1 MYRSLSFF
9 RCRVLDLSTFF
20 ASAPLSL
27 MFTDAGAATFLTG
40 ALMLADAAAATFD
53 CEPESV
59 HLWETHFPCC
69 LPRVLIHFR
78 KFLLTG

>member
-1 MYRSLSFF
+1 
-9 RCRVLDLSTFF
+9 
-20 ASAPLSL
+20 
-27 MFTDAGAATFLTG
+27 MFTDAGAAIFLTG

-59 HLWETHFPCC
+59 HLWETHFPYC